1 MLNLL
6 IDTCVWLDIAKDPEQ
21 QKTLRVIDEL
31 IDMEEVRLLLPETVI
46 TEFNNNKERIIK
58 ESNQSLS
65 SVIKR
70 AKAMVE
76 KLGANDTKK
85 LVLGQLDDVNYKIP
99 NLGHTSI
106 NIIGNIEK
114 LFKKA
119 TVLTATEGIKLKAVE
134 RAVDKRAPF
143 HRNKN
148 SFNDAI
154 LMETYGSFVNEN
166 KSGNQCA
173 FVTHNTMTLAN

>member
-6 IDTCVWLDIAKDPEQ
+6 IDTCVWLDIAKDPEH
-21 QKTLRVIDEL
+21 QKTLRVINEL
-31 IDMEEVRLLLPETVI
+31 IEMGEVNLLLPETVV

-70 AKAMVE
+70 VKVMVE
-76 KLGANDTKK
+76 KLGTIETKK
-85 LVLGQLDDVNYKIP
+85 MVLDQLDDVNYKIP
-99 NLGHTSI
+99 NLGHTSL
-106 NIIGNIEK
+106 NIVENIEE

-119 TVLTATEGIKLKAVE
+119 TILVATESIKLKALE
-134 RAVDKRAPF
+134 RAIGKRAPF

-148 SFNDAI
+148 SFSDAI
-154 LMETYGSFVNEN
+154 LME
-166 KSGNQCA
+166 A
-173 FVTHNTMTLAN
+173 